1 MDLLTFIGWTLLF
14 FVAYK
19 LGVYV
24 DQKLQAKRRPVQAQ
38 PDAEPDS
45 EQKR

>member
-1 MDLLTFIGWTLLF
+1 MDLLTFIGWTILF
-14 FVAYK
+14 YLAYK

-24 DQKLQAKRRPVQAQ
+24 DRKLKAKREATAAQ
-38 PDAEPDS
+38 PDAGSDS